1 MNSRFKMQAP
11 RDTDELDETIT
22 MPSAAAIAAIEACPG
37 DAMVLGAAGK
47 MGFHVTRLLQRC
59 LKRLGRKDRLI
70 AVSRFS
76 SEASRLRFQNYE
88 IETIAAD
95 LSEAE
100 QVNGLPDAANVIF
113 LAGIKFGT
121 AHDVDLLYRMN
132 RDMPRHVAQR
142 FRESRIV
149 ALSTGCVYSFTSPET
164 GGSTEQ
170 SEVDPPGEYA
180 QSCLAR
186 ERAFID
192 GSSSHGTLCS
202 LVRLNYSVEL
212 RYGVLV
218 DIASQVLSGVPVDL
232 ETPYVNVIWQGDAIT
247 QILQC
252 LPDAAAPPDVVNIT
266 GPDTLSV
273 REIAEQFGS
282 RFGLS
287 PEFQGREADTCWLS
301 NSALARGRYGE
312 PRMKLDC
319 MITWIADWLQ
329 QGGETLGKPTHFQV
343 RDGKY

>member
-1 MNSRFKMQAP
+1 MNASFDTQTP
-11 RDTDELDETIT
+11 RDTEELDDQIT
-22 MPSAAAIAAIEACPG
+22 KPSRATLAAIEACPG
-37 DAMVLGAAGK
+37 DVMVLGAAGK
-47 MGFHVTRLLQRC
+47 MGFHLTRLLQRC
-59 LKRLGRKDRLI
+59 LKRLGRNDRLI

-76 SEASRLRFQNYE
+76 SDASLLRFRKFE

-95 LSEAE
+95 LSEPD
-100 QVNGLPDAANVIF
+100 QVNRLPHASNLFF

-121 AHDVDLLYRMN
+121 AHDLDLLYKMN
-132 RDMPRHVAQR
+132 RDMPGYIADR

-180 QSCLAR
+180 RSCLAR
-186 ERAFID
+186 EKAFID
-192 GSSSHGTLCS
+192 GSSTNGTLCS

-273 REIAEQFGS
+273 REIAERFGV

-287 PEFQGREADTCWLS
+287 PTFRGHQADTCWLS
-301 NSALARGRYGE
+301 NSTLARHRYGE
-312 PRMKLDC
+312 PSMKVDC
-319 MITWIADWLQ
+319 MIEWIADWLQ
-329 QGGETLGKPTHFQV
+329 RGGETLGKPTHFQV